1 MTGVTRMILFGALS
15 LFSVLVIFIGMSFWS
30 SFVSTPDVGLKNGK
44 LKPCPESPNCVC
56 SEFVD
61 DENHYI
67 DSIIL
72 SDSTEEAIKKAVEVI
87 LSMDGEVINGSDDY
101 VHAVFTTPI
110 LRFKDDFELRFG
122 DGSLF
127 LKSSSRVGYSDLGTN
142 RKRILAFQRK
152 FSDLDS

>member
-1 MTGVTRMILFGALS
+1 MILFGAFFLC
-15 LFSVLVIFIGMSFWS
+15 SVLVIFIGMSFWS
-30 SFVSTPDVGLKNGK
+30 NFGTTPDIGLKNGQ

-72 SDSTEEAIKKAVEVI
+72 SDSRDEAINKAVEVI
-87 LSMDGEVINGSDDY
+87 LSMGGEVINGSDDY
-101 VHAVFTTPI
+101 IHAVFTTPI
-110 LRFKDDFELRFG
+110 FRFKDDVELRFN
-122 DGSLF
+122 DGNLF
-127 LKSSSRVGYSDLGTN
+127 LKSSSRVGYSDFGAN

-152 FSDLDS
+152 FSDLVP